1 MFVGARLFRRN
12 VSFVARRYDVPTLR
26 LPSLETPDARAS
38 LVQGVQNKMELSP
51 LFFASTRIAIESSS
65 PAPPPVD
72 QVVSAVSAMSSL
84 GVHIL
89 GLGSGFTDEHA
100 EATGVPLLLPSK
112 GGEGGESGQ
121 AGGEKAGEE
130 EAGKAADLSG
140 SLVHTGS
147 VRSGQQVYAQGR
159 DLVVMG
165 SANTGSELMADGD
178 IHVYGKLRG
187 KALAGL
193 AGNTNARIFC
203 MAFDP
208 ELVAIGDLYV
218 MSADLPEVHVCDSPL
233 IVSGSGDGLQFTP
246 FQVKATAV

>member
-1 MFVGARLFRRN
+1 MFGARMFGRN
-12 VSFVARRYDVPTLR
+12 VSFVARRYDVPTVR

-38 LVQGVQNKMELSP
+38 LVEGVQRKMELSP

-65 PAPPPVD
+65 PSPPPVD

-89 GLGSGFTDEHA
+89 GLGSGFTQEHA
-100 EATGVPLLLPSK
+100 EATGMPLLLPSK
-112 GGEGGESGQ
+112 GGESVESGQ
-121 AGGEKAGEE
+121 AGGESGGEE
-130 EAGKAADLSG
+130 EPGKADLSG

-193 AGNTNARIFC
+193 AGNTNARIFS

-218 MSADLPEVHVCDSPL
+218 MSADLPHVHVCDSPL
-233 IVSGSGDGLQFTP
+233 IVSGSGDGLEFTP